1 MSASVTAAAPSWVPR
16 LLAGFDASDQR
27 ARELLRGLTRAQLNW
42 REHPHTW
49 SVGQCLDHLCV
60 ANDVYLPP
68 IAAGL
73 EGKPMS
79 PVDEIEIGWFGSWFI
94 RDYIEPSAQT
104 KHLKAPKKITPAPD
118 VEPAV
123 LDRFLR
129 GNEQA
134 RELVRRAAGHDVNR
148 LRFRNPFVPLLR
160 FTVGTGLEIVVRHQ
174 RRHLLQAERVRVLGS
189 FPK

>member
-1 MSASVTAAAPSWVPR
+1 MPR

-42 REHPHTW
+42 REQPHTW
-49 SVGQCLDHLCV
+49 SIGQCLDHLCV

-68 IAAGL
+68 IGAAL
-73 EGKPMS
+73 EGQPVS
-79 PVDEIEIGWFGSWFI
+79 PVEEIEIGWFGSWFI
-94 RDYIEPSAQT
+94 RDYIEPSGRT

-118 VEPAV
+118 VELVV
-123 LDRFLR
+123 LERLLR

-134 RELVRRAAGHDVNR
+134 RELIRRAANHNVNH

-174 RRHLLQAERVRVLGS
+174 RRHLLQAERVRELVG